1 MADTAIA
8 DVQRRA
14 TEKLP
19 HFVYPP
25 AKPKLTS
32 SGQSLLL
39 VSDNLEKHE
48 MLIKAT
54 LATTTV
60 VAVKYDT
67 WSLDALWGAIER
79 RVPAG
84 TKFDAVGILDHGAPG
99 RFCLLK
105 SVGGGDIDLADLA
118 TDASIAAFFKGIGGL
133 VKPGGRIDLLGCS
146 VAAGPAG
153 RALLAQVEALTGVTV
168 TASTD
173 KTGGAEGADWV
184 METHGLDV
192 AKDYFDKE
200 KIAAWKE
207 AALLPLVPIAAG
219 LFGFSAGVATGGKI
233 AGVL

>member
-1 MADTAIA
+1 MSDTAIA
-8 DVQRRA
+8 EVQRRA

-32 SGQSLLL
+32 SGQSLIL

-48 MLIKAT
+48 LLIKAT

-118 TDASIAAFFKGIGGL
+118 SSDIAAFLKALGGL

-146 VAAGPAG
+146 VAAGPEG

-168 TASTD
+168 AASTD
-173 KTGGAEGADWV
+173 KTGGAADADWE
-184 METHGLDV
+184 METHGLNV
-192 AKDYFDKE
+192 AKDYFDVEALKE
-200 KIAAWKE
+200 WKHAAIAPLLGLGL
-207 AALLPLVPIAAG
+207 AAVPVGFAG
-219 LFGFSAGVATGGKI
+219 VTSLFG
-233 AGVL
+233 